1 MTTQAE
7 FFQAHAVN
15 GVLPPELMAE
25 MISLPEGDTAKL
37 LAEGGVPDAASSKEV
52 KTGTDVQGN
61 GSQGA
66 DAKTGAADGGTQPDA
81 KPAGDKPAGGAQ
93 GGQVD
98 ESQLNADN
106 AVILAADGK
115 HTISF
120 DRLVS
125 ERQARQAAE
134 AAKQAAEAE
143 AARLRAELESAKAN
157 PGAGQLGAQGADGKA
172 KPATGDKL
180 VEVKLDLGD
189 LSDEAVQKGLEKG
202 VNEAVAQAT
211 AAAVE
216 KALAPWKAEVEQ
228 LKGKLGEAEAKA
240 QLTAQEKHL
249 TAIYTAHPD
258 ANSIVESNE
267 WNAYLKSRPSYVQQ
281 GIALAL
287 ERGSAADIVKVFADY
302 KEATGKAGAADDGKA
317 KTDGDKPAEKVDPKA
332 AAAAAQAAIASA
344 GTKPPASL
352 SDIPAGSAAHHDQ
365 AAALLEASSV
375 QLLDQFLGKSPEQI
389 RQMVERAI

>member
-15 GVLPPELMAE
+15 GVLPPELMVE
-25 MISLPEGDTAKL
+25 MISLPEGDTAKI
-37 LAEGGVPDAASSKEV
+37 LAEGGLPDATGSQEA
-52 KTGTDVQGN
+52 KTGADVQGN

-66 DAKTGAADGGTQPDA
+66 DPSKPAADGGGKQPDPS
-81 KPAGDKPAGGAQ
+81 PAGDKPAGADQ
-93 GGQVD
+93 GGKPQVD

-115 HTISF
+115 HTISY
-120 DRLVS
+120 DRLVA
-125 ERQARQAAE
+125 ERQARQT
-134 AAKQAAEAE
+134 AEAE
-143 AARLRAELESAKAN
+143 AARLRQELEAAKAN
-157 PGAGQLGAQGADGKA
+157 PGAGQQGTQGTDGAA
-172 KPATGDKL
+172 KPASDKL

-189 LSDEAVQKGLEKG
+189 LSDEAVKQGLEKG
-202 VNEAVAQAT
+202 VTEAVAQAT

-228 LKGKLGEAEAKA
+228 LKGKLGEADAKA
-240 QLTAQEKHL
+240 KLAAQQQHL

-267 WNAYLKSRPSYVQQ
+267 WKAYLASRPSYVQQ
-281 GIALAL
+281 GIAFAM
-287 ERGSAADIVKVFADY
+287 EQGSAEDIVKVFSDY
-302 KEATGKAGAADDGKA
+302 KEATGKAGAVDNGKA
-317 KTDGDKPAEKVDPKA
+317 KPGGDKPADTVDPQA
-332 AAAAAQAAIASA
+332 AAAAAEAAIAEA
-344 GTKPPASL
+344 GKKPPVSL
-352 SDIPAGSAAHHDQ
+352 SDLPAGSAAHHDQ

-389 RQMVERAI
+389 RQLVERAI